1 MKASQL
7 FGTAHANK
15 KWTVQIGM
23 LLALLI
29 ICTSARAQDFNMRR
43 QNTVGNW
50 RANVQNNGTL
60 LNASDTANTV
70 PGGVWLNPSGTYDTL
85 VFGGGLWVG
94 GQRKVGDHLEPR
106 VAFSY
111 EPNHGDSRCR
121 PGSAIYDTRS
131 GDTTQVARD
140 KYRVYRSTDGVGP
153 AWPVRETSGGPRYVD
168 DVSARVAAGPPSVL
182 GDQDMFIVYKDTD
195 PLLWDSGGAPL
206 GVEIRTQLSFWKG
219 GIGQNVIV
227 VRNSVINTQSDTIFS
242 PTISLALDGD
252 VNNPR
257 DDRLK
262 GVQNE
267 GIRGAVFFTELST
280 TDPFLGVVL
289 LAGQHNSRRPDV
301 GLTSLHYWTISEDPK
316 NNATRLAFMTAHYM
330 DTGTSVVG
338 DARMLMSSS
347 SDEALAPGDT
357 LYFDY
362 AFFAVPSSGRVAL
375 DPKDSARV
383 LATAFQISSYYSRGA
398 LSGLSVGSNGARAT
412 IAAIYPNPAR
422 ETAYIALPNDRSSK
436 ELRLYDA
443 LGRTVLIKSLESGA
457 KNAILDLR
465 NLPAGVYQIT
475 IDGRR
480 NSEALVRVR

>member
-1 MKASQL
+1 MKFSLL
-7 FGTAHANK
+7 FETTHVNK
-15 KWTVQIGM
+15 YVMMRIGI
-23 LLALLI
+23 LLALLT
-29 ICTSARAQDFNMRR
+29 ICTSTRAQDFNMRR

-111 EPNHGDSRCR
+111 EPNHGASRCR
-121 PGSAIYDTRS
+121 PGSAIYDTRF
-131 GDTTQVARD
+131 GDTAQAARD
-140 KYRVYRSTDGVGP
+140 KYRVYRSTDGVAP
-153 AWPVRETSGGPRYVD
+153 AWPVRETSSGPRYID

-206 GVEIRTQLSFWKG
+206 GIEIRTQLSFWKG

-227 VRNSVINTQSDTIFS
+227 VRNSIINTQSDTIFS
-242 PTISLALDGD
+242 PTVSLALDGD
-252 VNNPR
+252 VNNPH

-267 GIRGAVFFTELST
+267 GVRGAVFFTELST

-289 LAGQHNSRRPDV
+289 LAGQHNSHRPDV

-316 NNATRLAFMTAHYM
+316 DNAARLAFMTTHYM

-338 DARMLMSSS
+338 DARMLMSSA

-357 LYFDY
+357 LNFDY
-362 AFFAVPSSGRVAL
+362 AFFAVPASGRVAL

-383 LATAFQISSYYSRGA
+383 LGTALQISSYYNQGA
-398 LSGLSVGSNGARAT
+398 LRGLSVGPNRQPASRTGV
-412 IAAIYPNPAR
+412 YPNPAR
-422 ETAYIALPNDRSSK
+422 ETAYIALPNDRSSH
-436 ELRLYDA
+436 EIRLYDA
-443 LGRTVLIKSLESGA
+443 LGRAVLTKSLELGA
-457 KNAILDLR
+457 KNAVLDLT

-475 IDGRR
+475 IDGQR